1 MMDFELQTPAGG
13 LNGGRDYYIDFD
25 PPMSRLFIVCNKSHN
40 EDDFRMAFSPFGEIK
55 DIWIVKDKF
64 THENKG
70 IAYIKFGKI
79 SEAAKAQ
86 EEMNGKAIGNISGS
100 IKVLFAANRNQGSSR
115 SDIEHEKFVRLF
127 ILCSKNAIEQEL
139 HEEFSKY
146 GDVESI
152 TIVKDK
158 TTGISKGCGYIRYTK
173 FSHAA
178 FAYENC
184 PHKYKAIFAEPRGST
199 RTQRDHYGRANDD
212 ISGLKDFNSNMQRSS
227 AYQPTCLE
235 VTVSNLVNQDQL
247 WRLFDII
254 PGLESCQF
262 TKEIRPKS
270 FEAKVVY
277 ENAEAAAYAKE
288 KLHGLEYPLG
298 ERIIIKLA
306 GLQYAS
312 METSFIDKS
321 VNNESIVNVLLPPM
335 QSMASPNEPMAQR
348 LFIVLAG
355 SVPLSILKNVFSC
368 WKGLINIYM
377 LPNKNCG
384 YVKYADKDSAQQ
396 AIQVLH
402 GAEICGVKLKVLEA
416 EERNY
421 GDEAH
426 RKRLRSN

>member
-254 PGLESCQF
+254 PGVVFCQF
-262 TKEIRPKS
+262 IKVVGPKT

-306 GLQYAS
+306 GMQYAS

-321 VNNESIVNVLLPPM
+321 VNNESMLPPM

-355 SVPLSILKNVFSC
+355 SVPVSILKNVFSC

>member
-262 TKEIRPKS
+262 TKEIGPKT

-306 GLQYAS
+306 GMQYAS

-321 VNNESIVNVLLPPM
+321 VNNESMLPPM

-355 SVPLSILKNVFSC
+355 SVPVSILKNVFSC